1 MTAPL
6 QSVVD
11 ALPEAA
17 MVVDS
22 SGAVIVRNAAAAAL
36 LEHGADADWS
46 SRPLATSA
54 GEARLLRW
62 ASSAAPDA
70 PRPDRTQAFL
80 DVAGVMFVA
89 LDRDGRVALAN
100 KRAAALLERD
110 VHALV
115 GQPFFDAFVPKTASA
130 GRRAAFDAWILRGEP
145 QSEHT
150 EWAVRTASGRERLIA
165 WRTAIV
171 RGPDGEVEG
180 TIASGEDMTERR
192 QAEAGLKRSLQ
203 EIQAMNGELESY
215 AYTVSHDLRTP
226 LRSIR
231 GFADVLALDYAD
243 RLPPEALDMLAR
255 IGSNAERL
263 GELTEHLLR
272 LSRVTR
278 APFER
283 SPVDL
288 AALAREIRLDLEGAA
303 ACAWVLPEALVVAGD
318 PALLRMVLANLL
330 ENAVKFTAGVPGARV
345 ELREEGLGVVAVQ
358 DNGVGFD
365 MAFAG
370 KLFRPFQRL
379 HDRTYA
385 GTGIGLATVA
395 RIVERHGGRV
405 WVESAPGQ
413 GTTVR
418 FTVGE
423 ATSAGT

>member
-22 SGAVIVRNAAAAAL
+22 TGVVLVSNAAAAAL
-36 LEHGADADWS
+36 LEQGAGAPWAERDLDTSAGAARLVLL
-46 SRPLATSA
+46 RPLAES
-54 GEARLLRW
+54 LR
-62 ASSAAPDA
+62 PQV
-70 PRPDRTQAFL
+70 DRTQAFL
-80 DVAGVMFVA
+80 DVAGVMFIA
-89 LDRDGRVALAN
+89 LDRNGRVSLAN
-100 KRAAALLERD
+100 QRAAAILECSVD
-110 VHALV
+110 AIV
-115 GQPFFDAFVPKTASA
+115 GQRFFEAFVPQGMSA
-130 GRRAAFDAWILRGEP
+130 NRRAAFAVWMRSGEP
-145 QSEHT
+145 KSTHA
-150 EWAVRTASGRERLIA
+150 EWAVRTATGRERLIA
-165 WRTAIV
+165 WHTAIV

-192 QAEAGLKRSLQ
+192 LAEAGLKRSLQ

-288 AALAREIRLDLEGAA
+288 AALAREIQPDLEGVAQVT
-303 ACAWVLPEALVVAGD
+303 WGLPEHLVVAGD

-365 MAFAG
+365 MAFAS

-379 HDRTYA
+379 HDRTYP

-405 WVESAPGQ
+405 WVESAPDQ

-423 ATSAGT
+423 ATSAGG

>member
-6 QSVVD
+6 QAVVD
-11 ALPEAA
+11 ALPEPA
-17 MVVDS
+17 MIVDVT
-22 SGAVIVRNAAAAAL
+22 GAVLARNAAAAAL
-36 LEHGADADWS
+36 LERDAGVEWVS
-46 SRPLATSA
+46 QPMSTSA
-54 GEARLLRW
+54 GPARLLRGPTSVVPNRSG
-62 ASSAAPDA
+62 A
-70 PRPDRTQAFL
+70 DRTQAFL
-80 DVAGVMFVA
+80 DVAGVMFIA

-110 VHALV
+110 VDALA
-115 GQPFFDAFVPKTASA
+115 GQPFFDTFVPQRASA
-130 GRRAAFDAWILRGEP
+130 ARRAAFDAWMRRGAP
-145 QSEHT
+145 QSEHA

-165 WRTAIV
+165 WQMALV
-171 RGPDGEVEG
+171 RGPDGQIEG
-180 TIASGEDMTERR
+180 TIASGEDLTERR

-231 GFADVLALDYAD
+231 GFADVLALDYTD

-272 LSRVTR
+272 LSQVTR

-288 AALAREIRLDLEGAA
+288 AALAREVRRDLEGADA
-303 ACAWVLPEALVVAGD
+303 RAWVLPESLVVAGD

-345 ELREEGLGVVAVQ
+345 ELREEGLGIVAVQ

-365 MAFAG
+365 MAFAS

-405 WVESAPGQ
+405 WVESAPRQ

-423 ATSAGT
+423 ATSVST